1 MCPVGIIVVGSAI
14 VSAVVDAA
22 RGIGGA
28 IHGAADTPA
37 VGAAVVVDAGGVVD
51 AAVVTGPDPTVAWHH
66 GRRGDVGGLAII
78 HSVAGGEGKRA
89 EQGNAEEMEG

>member
-1 MCPVGIIVVGSAI
+1 VCAVGIVVVGSAI

-28 IHGAADTPA
+28 IHGAANTPI

-51 AAVVTGPDPTVAWHH
+51 AAVVAGPNPTVARNHSRRRDV
-66 GRRGDVGGLAII
+66 RRGAII
-78 HSVAGGEGKRA
+78 HSVTGGEGKRA
-89 EQGNAEEMEG
+89 EEQNSEEMEG

>member
-1 MCPVGIIVVGSAI
+1 MCAVGIIVVGSAI

-22 RGIGGA
+22 CGIGGA

-51 AAVVTGPDPTVAWHH
+51 TAVVTGPDPTVAWHH
-66 GRRGDVGGLAII
+66 GRRRDVGWLTII

-89 EQGNAEEMEG
+89 KEQKGEEMEE